1 MDREVKIKKSVI
13 LLIVLLLNTFV
24 GPIVAIAETSSAQP
38 IEKLTIRKLEISP
51 ATDGEQYA
59 EVQVGAAVDN
69 PTDQEK
75 TFVLSLS
82 DPVELI
88 NDAQKEFSTLL
99 SEDKKQVTI
108 HAQPKT
114 TVEGNIRLRVNKG
127 ENERSFKVHS
137 ANQEQEVTIPPLTSA
152 QSTSSSKEPVKESS
166 ESTTVT
172 SASTSEQTTTTST
185 TTQESSKEKEKSV
198 ASKKAATLAE
208 REPVD
213 IKTLF
218 KGNEKFLSDVKIEVF
233 NGNVPIDYEH
243 ETVPSDATIKLSYNW
258 EIPQRLIDDKLI
270 KGGDYYE
277 TKLPDNLKVRA
288 QSGELKNS
296 SGVVYGN
303 YTISADGKVRWTF
316 NQKVEQEND
325 ISGTLFYAEQLKEEN
340 NAGETTIKVP
350 LDEGTKEIKV
360 TVRPNGGNSISKL
373 GTKGSDNRS
382 IRWDVSIN
390 TNLNVLKNA
399 TVTDPLPEGLNLAD
413 LKIYPQEIN
422 LKGEVVSVGTTPLVE
437 GIDYTREGNVVT
449 FIGNYAE
456 TAKSFKLVY
465 QTTVDENKIP
475 YEGGEL
481 SFKNTA
487 TITNGTDVKSA
498 DAQVKL
504 QFGKL
509 ISKSNGV
516 RDTTEN
522 GQVYKWKIAYNQGFK
537 KLPAGSYVKD
547 TLVGDYAE
555 FVKGSVVV
563 KTVSGTTLVEGTDY
577 SLVFDGKS
585 MTVTFLKEV
594 STAITIDYKTKLT
607 VIVDDNFDGSTLKN
621 EVITDGGYK
630 GSGSGTIE
638 KNGVVKD
645 ASVDYQNRKIN
656 WTITVNRFNYDM
668 LNWKLEDTMSDGLVF
683 NKESFKIFEQGSK
696 TPLQLGVDYEF
707 VGEPTDK
714 KFNVQF
720 IGALADPGTN
730 KTYVISYATDF
741 AREQEKFTNTAVS
754 KWKDADGKDHQNT
767 GKKDQT
773 VTKNYVVDASKGGEY
788 NAQTKRIKWT
798 TIVNYNQ
805 QTLKNATISDPILGD
820 QTYVPNSAKL
830 YEVTINPDGSVKL
843 GTEVA
848 NAAAES
854 AKTVSANLPD
864 GSTKAYALVFE
875 TSLEGSLITDKPYL
889 NKATFQND
897 GKSKPVEASVKA
909 SNGGSYAVKSGE
921 QDSGNMNYVNWSVVI
936 NPSQSTLDDVVI
948 TDEPSV
954 NQVIDQASI
963 KIFETVIDAAGN
975 ISKNTNKTLEQ
986 GKDYSVDVQTD
997 NETGKQVATIK
1008 LLKTIHTA
1016 YMLEYRSLI
1025 NSSLLTDEVTN
1036 KISIK
1041 GMNEKTIQQETTT
1054 KQKVIVSGGSAQ
1066 GSTAS
1071 VTLVKIDK
1079 NKGDK
1084 TPLAGAKL
1092 ELWTRDEKGNKAQLV
1107 RSGTTDEK
1115 GELKFGNLRANYD
1128 YLLIETQAPDGFT
1141 VSQELR
1147 DGKVVRFNPDTETA
1161 QFAEMFVEND
1171 LPRIS
1176 FKKVDGET
1184 KKGLSGAVFAI
1195 KNAKG
1200 DYYNGVTA
1208 ANKVQWVSSEDKIS
1222 EEVAKSLTSDATG
1235 MVTVTGLNEG
1245 TYSIKE
1251 ISAPPG
1257 YDRVTQEQSFEL
1269 ISDQGVIKLTQPIQD
1284 IANEKTQYV
1293 NVPIKKIWDDANN
1306 QDGKRPEKIAFTLVA
1321 NGKPTKKTLT
1331 VTASAN
1337 WSGAFEN
1344 LEKYDE
1350 AKKEILYSVKE
1361 SDVPDYELT
1370 SISPDGKG
1378 GFEVTNS
1385 HKAEVI
1391 SVQGKKVWDDADN
1404 QDGKRPEKITVNL
1417 FADGKL
1423 EQSKDVSEKT
1433 NWAYEFINLPKF
1445 KDGKEINYSVKES
1458 SVTDYTT
1465 TITDFTITNK
1475 YVPGKTS
1482 VSATKHWDDA
1492 DNQDGLRPEKIHLQ
1506 LYGDGLKVGKE
1517 VALSQENDWSTTW
1530 NDLPVKSKGKEIQYT
1545 VGEVGTINGYKGTV
1559 EEIAKGTF
1567 ALTNSH
1573 TPETTQVAGTKT
1585 WKDKNNQDGLRPAS
1599 IHIRLLADGKEV
1611 AEKEVRAET
1620 GWTYQFTDLPKY
1632 QDGKKISYAIQEDR
1646 VSHYS
1651 TTVNGFDLINSYT
1664 PKRTS
1669 INVLK
1674 VWDDFGDQEGLRPE
1688 RIRVQLFADGK
1699 QTDKELVLTK
1709 ATNWQGDFSDLP
1721 LSSQGK
1727 AIHYTIKE
1735 VSIKGYK
1742 ATITGNQDQ
1751 GYVLTNTHVPPAPSS
1766 PKNHGGGGHSF
1777 KGDNSA
1783 TNYKTSLPRTG
1794 EKGSRTLLI
1803 LGLVLVVAAGIF
1815 RYRIRAKKS

>member
-82 DPVELI
+82 EPVELI

-137 ANQEQEVTIPPLTSA
+137 ANQEQEVTIPPLTIP
-152 QSTSSSKEPVKESS
+152 QSTSSSKEPTKESS

-208 REPVD
+208 RESVD

-258 EIPQRLIDDKLI
+258 EIPQRLIDEKLI

-373 GTKGSDNRS
+373 GAKGSDNRS
-382 IRWDVSIN
+382 IRWDISIN

-422 LKGEVVSVGTTPLVE
+422 LKGEVVNVGTTPLVE
-437 GIDYTREGNVVT
+437 GTDYTREGNVVT

-522 GQVYKWKIAYNQGFK
+522 GQVYKWKIAYNQGYK

-577 SLVFDGKS
+577 SLVFDEKS

-696 TPLQLGVDYEF
+696 TPLHLGVDYEF

-767 GKKDQT
+767 GKKDQI

-805 QTLKNATISDPILGD
+805 QTLKNATISDPILGE

-830 YEVTINPDGSVKL
+830 YEVTINPDGSIKL

-897 GKSKPVEASVKA
+897 GKSKTVEASVKA

-1008 LLKTIHTA
+1008 LLKTINTA

-1066 GSTAS
+1066 GSAAS

-1079 NKGDK
+1079 NKGENA
-1084 TPLAGAKL
+1084 PLAGAKL

-1235 MVTVTGLNEG
+1235 TVTVTGLKEG

-1251 ISAPPG
+1251 ISAPHG

-1269 ISDQGVIKLTQPIQD
+1269 INDQGVIKLTQPIQD

-1306 QDGKRPEKIAFTLVA
+1306 QDGKRPEKIAVTLVA

-1417 FADGKL
+1417 FADGKF

-1482 VSATKHWDDA
+1482 VSATKHWDDS

-1573 TPETTQVAGTKT
+1573 TPETTQVTGTKT
-1585 WKDKNNQDGLRPAS
+1585 WKDKNNQNGLRPAS

-1699 QTDKELVLTK
+1699 QMDKELVLTK

-1727 AIHYTIKE
+1727 TIHYTIKE
-1735 VSIKGYK
+1735 VSIKSYK

>member
-1 MDREVKIKKSVI
+1 MVIVDREVKIKKSVV
-13 LLIVLLLNTFV
+13 LLIVLIVNIFI
-24 GPIVAIAETSSAQP
+24 GPIVALSEATSIQQM
-38 IEKLTIRKLEISP
+38 EKLTLRKLEISP
-51 ATDGEQYA
+51 AKDGKQYA
-59 EVQVGAAVDN
+59 EVQVGAAIDN

-75 TFVLSLS
+75 SFVLSLS
-82 DPVELI
+82 EPVELI
-88 NDAQKEFSTLL
+88 NDDQKEFSALL

-114 TVEGNIRLRVNKG
+114 TMEGNIHLRVNKG
-127 ENERSFKVHS
+127 KNERSFKVRY
-137 ANQEQEVTIPPLTSA
+137 ANQEQEATIPQQASA
-152 QSTSSSKEPVKESS
+152 QNTSSLKEQTKETT

-185 TTQESSKEKEKSV
+185 TTQEGSKETEKSV
-198 ASKKAATLAE
+198 VSKKAATLAG
-208 REPVD
+208 REPID

-218 KGNEKFLSDVKIEVF
+218 EANEKFLSDVKIEVF

-258 EIPQRLIDDKLI
+258 EIPQRLIDAKLI

-277 TKLPDNLKVRA
+277 TKLPENIKVSA

-296 SGVVYGN
+296 SGIVYGN

-316 NQKVEQEND
+316 NEKVEQEND
-325 ISGTLFYAEQLKEEN
+325 ISGILFYAEQLKEEI
-340 NAGETTIKVP
+340 NAGETKIKIP
-350 LDEGTKEIKV
+350 LDEVTKEIKI
-360 TVRPNGGNSISKL
+360 TVRPDGGNSISKL

-382 IRWDVSIN
+382 IRWDISIN
-390 TNLNVLKNA
+390 TNLSVLKNA
-399 TVTDPLPEGLNLAD
+399 TVTDPLPEGLNLSD

-437 GIDYTREGNVVT
+437 GTDYTREGNVVT

-456 TAKSFKLVY
+456 TSKSFKLVY

-522 GQVYKWKIAYNQGFK
+522 GQVYKWKIAYNQGYK

-555 FVKGSVVV
+555 FDKGSVVV

-607 VIVDDNFDGSTLKN
+607 VVVDDNFDGSTLKN

-668 LNWKLEDTMSDGLVF
+668 FNWQLEDTMSDGLVF

-741 AREQEKFTNTAVS
+741 AREQEKFTNTASS

-773 VTKNYVVDASKGGEY
+773 VLKNYVVDASTGGEY

-805 QTLKNATISDPILGD
+805 QMLKNATISDPILGE

-830 YEVTINPDGSVKL
+830 YEVTINSDGSVKL

-848 NAAAES
+848 NVAAES
-854 AKTVSANLPD
+854 VKTVSATLPD

-897 GKSKPVEASVKA
+897 GKSKTVEASVKA

-921 QDSGNMNYVNWSVVI
+921 QDSKNMNYVNWSVVI

-975 ISKNTNKTLEQ
+975 ISKNTNRTLEQ

-1107 RSGTTDEK
+1107 RSGITDEK

-1161 QFAEMFVEND
+1161 QFSEMFVEND

-1184 KKGLSGAVFAI
+1184 KKELSGAVFAI

-1200 DYYNGVTA
+1200 AYYNGVTA
-1208 ANKVQWVSSEDKIS
+1208 ASKVQWVSSEDKIS
-1222 EEVAKSLTSDATG
+1222 EEVVKSLTSDATG
-1235 MVTVTGLNEG
+1235 TVTVTGLKEG
-1245 TYSIKE
+1245 IYSIKE
-1251 ISAPPG
+1251 ISAPHG
-1257 YDRVTQEQSFEL
+1257 YDRVTQETSFE
-1269 ISDQGVIKLTQPIQD
+1269 IINDQGIIKLAQPIQD
-1284 IANEKTQYV
+1284 IANEKTQYI

-1306 QDGKRPEKIAFTLVA
+1306 QDGKRPEKITFALVA
-1321 NGKPTKKTLT
+1321 NGKLTKKTLT
-1331 VTASAN
+1331 ITSSAN

-1361 SDVPDYELT
+1361 LDVPDYEP
-1370 SISPDGKG
+1370 SNISPDGNG
-1378 GFEVTNS
+1378 GFTVTNS
-1385 HKAEVI
+1385 HTPETIAVK
-1391 SVQGKKVWDDADN
+1391 GKKVWDDADN
-1404 QDGKRPEKITVNL
+1404 QDGKRPQQITVNL
-1417 FADGKL
+1417 FADGKF
-1423 EQSKDVSEKT
+1423 EQSKHVSEEA
-1433 NWAYEFINLPKF
+1433 NWTYEFTNLPKF
-1445 KDGKEINYSVKES
+1445 KDGKKINYSVTES
-1458 SVTDYTT
+1458 SVSDYTT
-1465 TITDFTITNK
+1465 MITDFTITNK

-1482 VSATKHWDDA
+1482 VSATKYWDDA
-1492 DNQDGLRPEKIHLQ
+1492 DDQDGLRPEEIHLQ
-1506 LYGDGLKVGKE
+1506 LYGDGIKVGEE
-1517 VALSQENDWSTTW
+1517 VTLSEANDWSTIWT
-1530 NDLPVKSKGKEIQYT
+1530 NLPIKSKGKEIQYT
-1545 VGEVGTINGYKGTV
+1545 VGEIGTIKGYKGTV
-1559 EEIAKGTF
+1559 KEIGKGTF
-1567 ALTNSH
+1567 AITNSH
-1573 TPETTQVAGTKT
+1573 TPEKTQVAGTKT
-1585 WKDKNNQDGLRPAS
+1585 WKDKNNQDGLRPET
-1599 IHIRLLADGKEV
+1599 IHVRLLANGKEV

-1620 GWTYQFTDLPKY
+1620 GWAYQFTNLPKY
-1632 QDGKKISYAIQEDR
+1632 QAGKKIAYAIQEDR
-1646 VSHYS
+1646 ISHYS
-1651 TTVNGFDLINSYT
+1651 TTVKRFDLINSYT
-1664 PKRTS
+1664 PKKIS
-1669 INVLK
+1669 INILK
-1674 VWDDFGDQEGLRPE
+1674 VWDDFDDQDGVRPD
-1688 RIRVQLFADGK
+1688 RIRVQLFSDGK
-1699 QTDKELVLTK
+1699 RTNKELILTK
-1709 ATNWQGDFSDLP
+1709 ATNWQGEFTDLP
-1721 LSSQGK
+1721 LNRQGK
-1727 AIHYTIKE
+1727 EIHYTIKE

-1742 ATITGNQDQ
+1742 ATITGNQYQ
-1751 GYVLTNTHVPPAPSS
+1751 GYVLTNTHMPPAHSS
-1766 PKNHGGGGHSF
+1766 PKKRGGST
-1777 KGDNSA
+1777 SE
-1783 TNYKTSLPRTG
+1783 TNNKSSYPRTG
-1794 EKGSRTLLI
+1794 AKESRSLLI
-1803 LGLVLVVAAGIF
+1803 LGLVLVLSAGIF
-1815 RYRIRAKKS
+1815 RYQIRAKKS